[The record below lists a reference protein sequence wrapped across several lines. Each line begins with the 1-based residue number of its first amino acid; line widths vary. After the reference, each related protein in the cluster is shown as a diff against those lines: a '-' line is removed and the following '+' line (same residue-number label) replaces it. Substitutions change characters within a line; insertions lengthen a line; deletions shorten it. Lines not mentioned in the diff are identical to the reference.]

1 MLMKWLQAMMI
12 ATFLFSGAVFSA
24 EKININ
30 TASVEQLQT
39 LSGVGEVTAKAI
51 VQYRKENGRFV
62 RIDDLMKVRGIGS
75 KKFEQLADE
84 ITVGKD
90 K

>member
-39 LSGVGEVTAKAI
+39 LSGVGEATAKAI
-51 VQYRKENGRFV
+51 VQYREENGKFS
-62 RIDDLMKVRGIGS
+62 RIDDLKNVKGIGQ
-75 KKFEQLADE
+75 KKFDKLAED